1 VMPAVLLKKGP
12 IASARLRERSSG
24 SRPGMVF
31 MDNTNAVSMPTM
43 QGKLLAGLWVP
54 WNRVAATMTL
64 QQYRDLLSARLEQE
78 LTAHPEQ
85 AQQWLQST
93 PDRSPNLYQIV
104 NSSPPQDWPEQIMT
118 CDQMQMLLARISYR
132 QGKNQELRSSEL
144 PGLQEL
150 IESI

>member
-1 VMPAVLLKKGP
+1 
-12 IASARLRERSSG
+12 
-24 SRPGMVF
+24 MVF

-104 NSSPPQDWPEQIMT
+104 NSSPPQDWPPNLYQIVNSSPPQDWPEQIMT

>member
-1 VMPAVLLKKGP
+1 MPAVLLKKGP